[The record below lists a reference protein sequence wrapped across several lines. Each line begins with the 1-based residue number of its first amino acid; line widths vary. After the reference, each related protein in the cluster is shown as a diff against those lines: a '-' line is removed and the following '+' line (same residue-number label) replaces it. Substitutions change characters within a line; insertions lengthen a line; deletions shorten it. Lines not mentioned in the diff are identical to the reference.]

1 MRLNRFRFA
10 AMLFMASLCAS
21 GHGQGLPIDCEGA
34 RRNYD
39 RTLTVTPSDRTVTI
53 TKDKIIIAPKKED
66 VTYTISGYFS
76 GQIVSRTKNTVLKF
90 NNAFIENDKGLPA
103 VHCEAKTEIST
114 TAGTVN
120 YVVSSGESKE
130 KSAAI
135 HGRKDMAIGGSGT
148 LYAVGKVYHG
158 IKADDV
164 KIKGSGTFYLQ
175 GTDKG
180 SALNC
185 RSLTVEKDK
194 TFKAYFLNS
203 KNGVKADD
211 GILIQSGNFFMRN
224 LGTAFKTDTK
234 EDDPKTSHFIRIS
247 GGTVAASGVERL
259 YRTDD
264 GACAVSV
271 SVVGENGQ

>member
-1 MRLNRFRFA
+1 MGFSTLKMA
-10 AMLFMASLCAS
+10 AALYVAGLCAFA
-21 GHGQGLPIDCEGA
+21 HGQGAAIEIDGA
-34 RRNYD
+34 RRNYG
-39 RTLTVTPSDRTVTI
+39 RTLTITPSDRTVTI
-53 TKDKIIIAPKKED
+53 AEDRIVIAPKKED
-66 VTYTISGYFS
+66 VTYTISGYFN

-130 KSAAI
+130 KTAAI
-135 HGRKDMAIGGSGT
+135 HGRKDMALGGSGT
-148 LYAVGKVYHG
+148 LYAVGRVYHG

-211 GILIQSGNFFMRN
+211 GILIQSGSFFMQN

-259 YRTDD
+259 YRTDG
-264 GACAVSV
+264 GAYSASGAVV
-271 SVVGENGQ
+271 TEKGQ